1 MLFSSNVLDF
11 RGRVCFPRKRRK
23 RREPMA
29 PAAKLEGV
37 DKELQRILDANMDEA
52 PARRRAREAF
62 KEIQLGIDHLLFKV
76 LSNVE
81 WWRA

>member
-11 RGRVCFPRKRRK
+11 RDRVCFPRKRR
-23 RREPMA
+23 RGSEPMA

-37 DKELQRILDANMDEA
+37 DGELQRILDANMDLA

-62 KEIQLGIDHLLFKV
+62 KEIQLRIDHLLFKV
-76 LSNVE
+76 LSNAV
-81 WWRA
+81 WIFY